1 MFQPQTK
8 KTSSNKRPVRSSK
21 PKSKS
26 AISTL
31 ESSENCTPEESA
43 LRPLPDFFDSD
54 LSESDEFWGFP
65 PEAVVNDIQSKFT
78 FNFQLNDRGKELFGD
93 GDSSDIGAEFKGF
106 TLEDLYVCRACT
118 IPVKHTY
125 MYSVC
130 ATMHVCICV

>member
-8 KTSSNKRPVRSSK
+8 KTSSNKQPVRSSK

-26 AISTL
+26 VVSTL
-31 ESSENCTPEESA
+31 ESNENCTPEESA

-78 FNFQLNDRGKELFGD
+78 FHFQLNDRGKELFGD
-93 GDSSDIGAEFKGF
+93 EGSSDVGAEFKGF
-106 TLEDLYVCRACT
+106 TLDDL
-118 IPVKHTY
+118 
-125 MYSVC
+125 
-130 ATMHVCICV
+130 